1 MMMTREAYQNEMK
14 GIRWLYENVDY
25 EYANDIVRINAEN
38 YLGVEKLPVYGIQE
52 RREKDYYGKNNI
64 SRFRWCSGGL

>member
-1 MMMTREAYQNEMK
+1 MTREAYQNEMK
-14 GIRWLYENVDY
+14 GIRLLYENVDY

-64 SRFRWCSGGL
+64 SRFRWCFGGL